1 VLSLSHQWLFIH
13 VPRTGGNSLQ
23 SALVPFS
30 DDRLVA
36 DGLRDGV
43 ERFEVQGPVTRYK
56 HFSLQDYADALGAD
70 TLARL
75 FKFTVVRDPWERAIS
90 WYFAPLRWTERQPLW
105 SPEKFCDSLSN
116 ATRAVDML
124 SIGERYQ
131 TLDMILRFEN
141 LVQDTE
147 ILSERLN
154 INQVR
159 IPHRNRG
166 LHESDWRKYYIMN
179 PELIEFVADLYGED
193 AEAFGYRRPSALA
206 S

>member
-1 VLSLSHQWLFIH
+1 
-13 VPRTGGNSLQ
+13 
-23 SALVPFS
+23 VPFS

>member
-36 DGLRDGV
+36 DGLRDGI
-43 ERFEVQGPVTRYK
+43 ERFEVQGLVTRYK
-56 HFSLQDYADALGAD
+56 HFGLQDYSDALGAD

-90 WYFAPLRWTERQPLW
+90 CYFAPIRWTEHQPIW
-105 SPEKFCDSLSN
+105 SPKKFRDGL
-116 ATRAVDML
+116 AKAARAVDML
-124 SIGERYQ
+124 SIGGRYQ
-131 TLDMILRFEN
+131 TLDMALRFEN
-141 LVQDTE
+141 LAQDTQV
-147 ILSERLN
+147 LFERLN
-154 INQVR
+154 IRQVR

-166 LHESDWRKYYIMN
+166 LHEADWRKYYIMN
-179 PELIEFVADLYGED
+179 PEPIEFVADLYGED
-193 AEAFGYRRPSALA
+193 AEAFGYCRPAR
-206 S
+206 